1 VSAPAAPTEQLLA
14 DLHQVWRMRAF
25 EEKVRDL
32 RLAGD
37 AVGSIHL
44 GIGQEAIPV
53 GAAGLIGPD
62 DAVFATYRGHC
73 WAMACGAEPAA
84 LFGEVLGRATGTNG
98 GRGGSAH
105 LSDPA
110 HRFFGENSIVGA
122 GAPIAVGAAL
132 AGRFD
137 GSGRVAITVFGDGA
151 MNQGAVHEAMNFAAA
166 MNLPVVFVCENNTWS
181 ELTPIDEMVRDA
193 VLYRRAA
200 AYGIP
205 GERIDGNDPA
215 VVRDRLGDA
224 VELARE
230 GGGPTLLE
238 AMTARLVGHY
248 IGDAEQYRRP
258 GELDEARR
266 REPVARLSGQLRAA
280 GVDET
285 VIEGAER
292 DARAEIEQAAAEA
305 LAAPLA
311 DPATAKDHLYV

>member
-1 VSAPAAPTEQLLA
+1 MTDVTRRLA

-62 DAVFATYRGHC
+62 DAVFATYRGHY
-73 WAMACGAEPAA
+73 WALACGVPPAA
-84 LFGEVLGRATGTNG
+84 LFGEILGRAAGVNG

-105 LSDPA
+105 LSSPG

-137 GSGRVAITVFGDGA
+137 ETNRVALTVFGDGA
-151 MNQGAVHEAMNFAAA
+151 MNQGSVHESMNMAAA

-181 ELTPIDEMVRDA
+181 ELTPIAEMVRDPQ
-193 VLYRRAA
+193 LHRRAA
-200 AYGIP
+200 AYG
-205 GERIDGNDPA
+205 
-215 VVRDRLGDA
+215 
-224 VELARE
+224 
-230 GGGPTLLE
+230 
-238 AMTARLVGHY
+238 M
-248 IGDAEQYRRP
+248 P

-266 REPVARLSGQLRAA
+266 TEPAVRLAEQLRAA
-280 GVDET
+280 GADEDT
-285 VIEGAER
+285 IAGAER

-311 DPATAKDHLYV
+311 DPATAKEHLYV